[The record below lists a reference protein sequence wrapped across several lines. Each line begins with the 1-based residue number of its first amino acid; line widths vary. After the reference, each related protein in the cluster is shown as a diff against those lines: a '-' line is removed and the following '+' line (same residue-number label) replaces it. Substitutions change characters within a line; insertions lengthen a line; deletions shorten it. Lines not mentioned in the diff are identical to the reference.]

1 MKSHPLKIAVASGKG
16 GTGKTTV
23 ALALAE
29 SSGTGALLLDCDVE
43 EPNCHLFVAAAPASV
58 ETVTILKPQVVDNRC
73 TGCGRCRQ
81 ICRFNALAVLG
92 KQALVFA
99 ELCHGCG
106 GCAAVCPAGALIDRP
121 HEIGEVRTWRGA
133 SFELID
139 GCLAIGGTVTPPL
152 IRAVQAHSA
161 EGALNTVVIDCPP
174 GTSCSMVA
182 SVREAD
188 FVVLVTEPTPFGLH
202 DLTLAVATLRELNLP
217 MGVIINRADCGDDG
231 VAGYCRREKLPILLA
246 IPNRREIAECYSRG
260 LPLLAAAP
268 EYRAEFAAVINQI
281 RTLLPE
287 TCQS

>member
-1 MKSHPLKIAVASGKG
+1 MKSPPIKIAVASGKG

-29 SSGTGALLLDCDVE
+29 CGGAGTLLLDCDVE
-43 EPNCHLFVAAAPASV
+43 EPNCHLFVAAAPVAA
-58 ETVTILKPQVVDNRC
+58 ETVTVLKPEAVAGRC
-73 TGCGRCRQ
+73 TGCGRCRE
-81 ICRFNALAVLG
+81 ICRFNALAVLA
-92 KQALVFA
+92 KQVLVFP

-106 GCAAVCPAGALIDRP
+106 GCAAICPDGALVDRP
-121 HEIGEVRTWRGA
+121 HPIGEVRTWRGA

-152 IRAVQAHSA
+152 IGAVQARAA
-161 EGALNTVVIDCPP
+161 EAAPVVVIDCPP

-182 SVREAD
+182 AVREAD

-202 DLTLAVATLRELNLP
+202 DLTLAVATLRELGLP
-217 MGVIINRADCGDDG
+217 MGVIINRADRGDDG
-231 VAGYCRREKLPILLA
+231 VTNYCRREKLPILLA

-268 EYRAEFAAVINQI
+268 EYRAEFAMVIHQI
-281 RTLLPE
+281 CALLAGG
-287 TCQS
+287 CRS

>member
-29 SSGTGALLLDCDVE
+29 CSGAGALLLDCDVE
-43 EPNCHLFVAAAPASV
+43 EPNCHLFTAAAPAAV
-58 ETVTILKPQVVDNRC
+58 ETVTVLKPEVVDNRC

-92 KQALVFA
+92 KQVLVFP

-106 GCAAVCPAGALIDRP
+106 GCAAVCPTGALVDRP
-121 HEIGEVRTWRGA
+121 HPIGEVRTWRGA

-152 IRAVQAHSA
+152 IRAVQARA
-161 EGALNTVVIDCPP
+161 TGAAKTVVIDCPP

-202 DLTLAVATLRELNLP
+202 DLTLAVATLRVLKLP
-217 MGVIINRADCGDDG
+217 MGVIINRADRGDDG
-231 VAGYCRREKLPILLA
+231 VIKYCRREKLPILLA

-268 EYRAEFAAVINQI
+268 EYRAEFTMVINKI
-281 RTLLPE
+281 RSLLPGAR
-287 TCQS
+287 QL